1 MKTYGEFKKRWMLVS
16 TVMMGVLLFSF
27 NTKAQELD
35 QDSVTY
41 QSETTTTTT
50 QTVDVDADDDMDDV
64 DDVDRD
70 RNYDGPRA
78 GIKGGLNLSNLISD
92 EVTDSKIREGFHIGV
107 YGQLFSSP
115 AFTIQPEVNF
125 STKGNETE
133 FNTGVIDQEI
143 KWNLS
148 YIDIPVLAVFKLGR
162 AAEIHVGPYWSYL
175 VGANIDYDGDLSN
188 DFRSVDRD
196 NFEKWDYGL
205 AGGLG
210 FNLGKATQLGARYN
224 YGMKEIAKSSGAR
237 NMIGDAKNSVLQ
249 VYLAFNFAANAED

>member
-1 MKTYGEFKKRWMLVS
+1 MKTKGEFRRRWMLVS
-16 TVMMGVLLFSF
+16 AAVTGLLFSF
-27 NTKAQELD
+27 NTQAQELD

-41 QSETTTTTT
+41 RSETTTTTT
-50 QTVDVDADDDMDDV
+50 QSMDVDTDNDV

-70 RNYDGPRA
+70 RPYDGPRA

-92 EVTDSKIREGFHIGV
+92 NVTDNKIREGFHVGV

-125 STKGNETE
+125 STKGNESH
-133 FNTGVIDQEI
+133 FNEGIIDQEVQ
-143 KWNLS
+143 WNLS
-148 YIDIPVLAVFKLGR
+148 YIDIPILAVFKLGR

-188 DFRSVDRD
+188 QFREVDRD

-205 AGGLG
+205 AGGIG
-210 FNLGKATQLGARYN
+210 FNLGRAAQLGARYN
-224 YGMKEIAKSSGAR
+224 YGMKDIAKSTGAR
-237 NMIGDAKNSVLQ
+237 NILGDAKNSVLQ
-249 VYLAFNFAANAED
+249 VYLAFNFAANADE